1 MFGVMQYWAKFL
13 AANEGDELSSIIVQ
27 KMNWSPPLPGLYKV
41 NVDVATFKDIRS
53 TGIGIVI
60 CDILGQVAAVLCR
73 KLEALLSPFSVH
85 LKLNQRHLKQEF
97 CLP

>member
-13 AANEGDELSSIIVQ
+13 AANEGDELSSNIVQ

-60 CDILGQVAAVLCR
+60 RDSLGQVAAVLCR
-73 KLEALLSPFSVH
+73 KLEAPLSPLEAES
-85 LKLNQRHLKQEF
+85 KHLKQEF